1 MLINSYP
8 QTRAKLAVAPTSAE
22 STSDFPC
29 LPRFTERKKPNNF
42 DVLIQPS
49 STVIFFN
56 FFTTDVEDLNVS
68 AEAVNNQNC
77 EDTRAHFV
85 TKAMSM
91 LYVTLHHL
99 HPTPTVR

>member
-1 MLINSYP
+1 MINSYP

-49 STVIFFN
+49 STVIFF

-68 AEAVNNQNC
+68 EEAVNNQNC

-85 TKAMSM
+85 TKAMPM
-91 LYVTLHHL
+91 LCVTVHH
-99 HPTPTVR
+99 PQPAPTVR